1 MLKERGAKRAMRL
14 QVNGAFH
21 SPLMQPAAEELK
33 AAILNTE
40 FHQPICPIYQNVN
53 AYPQSNPE
61 DIRQNLLLQ
70 LTAPVRWT
78 QTIKNM
84 IVDGAHEFYEFG
96 PGDVLKGLIRKIDPD
111 VIVG

>member
-1 MLKERGAKRAMRL
+1 
-14 QVNGAFH
+14 
-21 SPLMQPAAEELK
+21 
-33 AAILNTE
+33 
-40 FHQPICPIYQNVN
+40 VN
-53 AYPQSNPE
+53 AYPQTNPE